1 MSEYQLTQTKERIAA
16 LLAEINEKTDEVERL
31 VKEEKCLVEKEK
43 LIVEEEKHI
52 VEEDNTSMQDILA
65 KIICAEENY
74 KAAQMAYT
82 KAIEDCGAASKVYN
96 DQCAAIRTPF
106 EAFQKKNTEDELEV
120 NKAFYAAY
128 KEAQQKLTEAEMK
141 VNKIQQIKFGLIE
154 HPIINTEDLNKQ
166 LQEANIAVENAKTK
180 KLSAQGTLNSKT
192 RSFYNDELQQKQNVL
207 SNKLNYDNTK
217 LCESEAYISLNT
229 ASTEQTKAKALM
241 ADALQKYE
249 IEKLNFFKAH
259 LTDTVSDIEWKRSNF
274 EMVDNMLKQITVLQ
288 ACEEKQV
295 EEKRA
300 EEKCAEEKRAEEKQA
315 EEKRAEE
322 KRDKEK
328 RAEEKRA
335 EENRKNFEKV
345 EIMIKQIAVLQNWMN
360 ETKIRE
366 EKRANAIEAFLEERH
381 KF

>member
-1 MSEYQLTQTKERIAA
+1 MSDYQLTQTKERIAV

-31 VKEEKCLVEKEK
+31 VKEEKCLVE
-43 LIVEEEKHI
+43 EEKHI

-65 KIICAEENY
+65 KIIYAEENY
-74 KAAQMAYT
+74 KAAQIAYA
-82 KAIEDCGAASKVYN
+82 KASETAEAAQKVYN
-96 DQCAAIRTPF
+96 DQYAAIRAPS

-128 KEAQQKLTEAEMK
+128 KEADQKLTEAEMK

-192 RSFYNDELQQKQNVL
+192 RSFWNELSEKHL
-207 SNKLNYDNTK
+207 ALINKLNYDNTK
-217 LCESEAYISLNT
+217 FHESEAYISLNI
-229 ASTEQTKAKALM
+229 AITEQTKAKNLM
-241 ADALQKYE
+241 TDALQKYE
-249 IEKLNFFKAH
+249 TEKLIFFKAH
-259 LTDTVSDIEWKRSNF
+259 LTDTLSDIEWKRSNF

-288 ACEEKQV
+288 ACEEKRV
-295 EEKRA
+295 EEKQA
-300 EEKCAEEKRAEEKQA
+300 EEIQA
-315 EEKRAEE
+315 EEKRAE
-322 KRDKEK
+322 EK

-345 EIMIKQIAVLQNWMN
+345 EIMLKQIEVLQNWMN
-360 ETKIRE
+360 ETKISE

>member
-1 MSEYQLTQTKERIAA
+1 MSDHQLTQTKERIAA

-31 VKEEKCLVEKEK
+31 VKEEKCLVE
-43 LIVEEEKHI
+43 EEKHI

-65 KIICAEENY
+65 KIISAEENY
-74 KAAQMAYT
+74 KAAQMVYT
-82 KAIEDCGAASKVYN
+82 KASETVEAAQKMYN
-96 DQCAAIRTPF
+96 EQRDAINAPY

-120 NKAFYAAY
+120 NKAFYAAD
-128 KEAQQKLTEAEMK
+128 KEAQQKYTEAKIKYNQILEIK
-141 VNKIQQIKFGLIE
+141 VGLVE

-166 LQEANIAVENAKTK
+166 LKDANIVVNNAYTEHR
-180 KLSAQGTLNSKT
+180 SAQGTLSSKT
-192 RSFYNDELQQKQNVL
+192 ACFYNAELIEKQQTFCTKTYNNL
-207 SNKLNYDNTK
+207 TKLN
-217 LCESEAYISLNT
+217 ESEVHISLIT
-229 ASTEQTKAKALM
+229 ARTEQTKAKALM
-241 ADALQKYE
+241 ADGLQKYE

-259 LTDTVSDIEWKRSNF
+259 LTDTLSDIEWKRSNF
-274 EMVDNMLKQITVLQ
+274 EMVETMLKQISVLH
-288 ACEEKQV
+288 AC
-295 EEKRA
+295 
-300 EEKCAEEKRAEEKQA
+300 EEKRAEEKQA

-322 KRDKEK
+322 KRAEEK

-345 EIMIKQIAVLQNWMN
+345 EIMLKQIEVLQNWMN

>member
-1 MSEYQLTQTKERIAA
+1 MSEYQLTQTKERIAV

-31 VKEEKCLVEKEK
+31 VKEEKFL
-43 LIVEEEKHI
+43 VEEEKLI

-74 KAAQMAYT
+74 KAAHMAYT
-82 KAIEDCGAASKVYN
+82 KASEDCGAAAKVYN
-96 DQCAAIRTPF
+96 DQYAAINAPH
-106 EAFQKKNTEDELEV
+106 EAFQKKNIEDELEV

-128 KEAQQKLTEAEMK
+128 KEADQKLTEAEMK

-192 RSFYNDELQQKQNVL
+192 RSFYNDELKQKQNVL

-217 LCESEAYISLNT
+217 MAKSEASISLT
-229 ASTEQTKAKALM
+229 TSQTEEIKAKNLM

-249 IEKLNFFKAH
+249 TEKLNFFKAH
-259 LTDTVSDIEWKRSNF
+259 LTDTLSDIEWKRSNF
-274 EMVDNMLKQITVLQ
+274 EMVEVMLKQISVLQ
-288 ACEEKQV
+288 ACE
-295 EEKRA
+295 
-300 EEKCAEEKRAEEKQA
+300 
-315 EEKRAEE
+315 
-322 KRDKEK
+322 EK

-335 EENRKNFEKV
+335 EEKRAEEKRAEEKRAEEKRAEEKRAEEKRKTFEKV
-345 EIMIKQIAVLQNWMN
+345 EIMLKQIEVLQNWMN
-360 ETKIRE
+360 EIKIRE
-366 EKRANAIEAFLEERH
+366 EKRANAIDAFLEERH

>member
-1 MSEYQLTQTKERIAA
+1 MSDHQLTQSKERIAA

-82 KAIEDCGAASKVYN
+82 KASETVEAAQKVYS
-96 DQCAAIRTPF
+96 DQCAAIRAPC

-120 NKAFYAAY
+120 NKAFYAAV
-128 KEAQQKLTEAEMK
+128 KEAQQKLTEANMK
-141 VNKIQQIKFGLIE
+141 VNQIQQIKFGLIE

-166 LQEANIAVENAKTK
+166 LQEAKIVVNNAYTE
-180 KLSAQGTLNSKT
+180 LTSAQRTLSSKT
-192 RSFYNDELQQKQNVL
+192 TCFYNAELLGKQQALGTK
-207 SNKLNYDNTK
+207 NYNDLTK
-217 LCESEAYISLNT
+217 LGESEVHISLTT
-229 ASTEQTKAKALM
+229 ARTEQTKAKALM

-249 IEKLNFFKAH
+249 TEKLNFFKTH
-259 LTDTVSDIEWKRSNF
+259 LTDTLSDIEWKRSNF
-274 EMVDNMLKQITVLQ
+274 EMVETLLKQITVLQ
-288 ACEEKQV
+288 ACEEKRV
-295 EEKRA
+295 EEKQ
-300 EEKCAEEKRAEEKQA
+300 AEEKRAEEKQA
-315 EEKRAEE
+315 EEKH
-322 KRDKEK
+322 
-328 RAEEKRA
+328 AEEKRA
-335 EENRKNFEKV
+335 EENRKNIEKI
-345 EIMIKQIAVLQNWMN
+345 EIMIEQIAVLQNWMN